1 MICERSVSG
10 VLDLYFYDEL
20 PPAERG
26 EVATHLASCADC
38 RQALADLELIG
49 SALASRPAI
58 SSPPGGDWSR
68 FMSRLD
74 AAIDVDARAGRS
86 RVVAFP
92 AAPAAPPKAARGP
105 ARYLAIAA
113 TLALAT
119 TGLTYLASRQQPA
132 APTPVTTTAQTA
144 PAASPEVDAAGA
156 AQSAPALTADAA
168 ARAAF
173 AQLSEQHF
181 GRSKLVVLGVA
192 SKDAAHAREA
202 DWEYER
208 QLASS
213 LLTDTRLYRA
223 AAEENGM
230 ATLASVLGDL
240 ELVLLQ
246 TSMAQPQRG
255 DDLAQIQRLIRKRDL
270 VTKMDVVTT
279 TMDAAG
285 TSGL

>member
-1 MICERSVSG
+1 M
-10 VLDLYFYDEL
+10 
-20 PPAERG
+20 
-26 EVATHLASCADC
+26 T
-38 RQALADLELIG
+38 
-49 SALASRPAI
+49 
-58 SSPPGGDWSR
+58 
-68 FMSRLD
+68 RLD
-74 AAIDVDARAGRS
+74 AAIDVDARARRSRVDARAGRS

-92 AAPAAPPKAARGP
+92 AAPAAAPGAGRGP

-119 TGLTYLASRQQPA
+119 TGLTYLASRHQPA
-132 APTPVTTTAQTA
+132 VPVTTAARTA
-144 PAASPEVDAAGA
+144 PAAADAAA
-156 AQSAPALTADAA
+156 APIAPAPTADAA

-246 TSMAQPQRG
+246 TSMAQPQGG
-255 DDLAQIQRLIRKRDL
+255 DDLAQIQRLIRTRDL